1 MLSGGNSCA
10 EHKGQ
15 GRGSAQGRVSG
26 TPESREFQTAG
37 ISDPSQ
43 RGCSGEG
50 RRGGPGKHC
59 QQSPG
64 ALELRGWGWFFPS
77 TSVDLGNREALGQ
90 GSSAAL
96 LLIQTQIQNEALGK
110 TSKGK

>member
-15 GRGSAQGRVSG
+15 GRGSAQGKVSG

-50 RRGGPGKHC
+50 HRRP
-59 QQSPG
+59 
-64 ALELRGWGWFFPS
+64 
-77 TSVDLGNREALGQ
+77 REAL
-90 GSSAAL
+90 SAKSRSTRVGL
-96 LLIQTQIQNEALGK
+96 VLSQHLWGTGK
-110 TSKGK
+110 HRDRGAVQLCC

>member
-10 EHKGQ
+10 EHEGQ
-15 GRGSAQGRVSG
+15 GRGSAQGKVSG

-43 RGCSGEG
+43 RGCSGKG
-50 RRGGPGKHC
+50 RAGGPGKHC

-64 ALELRGWGWFFPS
+64 ALEWEGGVGPFPAPLWAWGTGKHWNRGAVQLCCEFK
-77 TSVDLGNREALGQ
+77 L
-90 GSSAAL
+90 
-96 LLIQTQIQNEALGK
+96 K
-110 TSKGK
+110 SKMKL